1 MVDVV
6 VVDGGGGVSR
16 VAPALDDFRPVLVLP
31 ILRFNAILV
40 LVEPNFEAIGLACDD
55 VSLQWG
61 WRGGEGQ

>member
-6 VVDGGGGVSR
+6 VVDGGGVSR
-16 VAPALDDFRPVLVLP
+16 VVPALDDFRPVLLP